1 MALRRDAKLVSSMVR
16 KDVFGYANNHSL
28 EISEVPVLPDQY
40 GELVDLVSAG
50 DVNAR
55 TASEVFVEM
64 AETGK
69 SAKSIIEERGLKQV
83 SDSGELQKILDDI
96 IAGSEEQVAQFKNGN
111 EKIIGWFVGQ
121 VMQKTKGQAN
131 PTVVNDLLKKKLD
144 K

>member
-1 MALRRDAKLVSSMVR
+1 M
-16 KDVFGYANNHSL
+16 
-28 EISEVPVLPDQY
+28 
-40 GELVDLVSAG
+40 
-50 DVNAR
+50 NAR

-69 SAKSIIEERGLKQV
+69 SAKSIVEERGLKQV
-83 SDSGELQKILDDI
+83 SDSGELEKILDDI
-96 IAGSEEQVAQFKNGN
+96 IAGSEEQVVQFKNGN

-131 PTVVNDLLKKKLD
+131 PTVVNDLLRKKLD

>member
-1 MALRRDAKLVSSMVR
+1 
-16 KDVFGYANNHSL
+16 
-28 EISEVPVLPDQY
+28 
-40 GELVDLVSAG
+40 
-50 DVNAR
+50 
-55 TASEVFVEM
+55 M

-69 SAKSIIEERGLKQV
+69 SAKSIVEERGLKQV
-83 SDSGELQKILDDI
+83 SDSGELEKILDDI
-96 IAGSEEQVAQFKNGN
+96 IAGSEEQVVQFKNGN

>member
-1 MALRRDAKLVSSMVR
+1 MSMRERQAK
-16 KDVFGYANNHSL
+16 F
-28 EISEVPVLPDQY
+28 
-40 GELVDLVSAG
+40 
-50 DVNAR
+50 
-55 TASEVFVEM
+55 FVEM

-83 SDSGELQKILDDI
+83 SDSGELEKILDDI
-96 IAGSEEQVAQFKNGN
+96 IAGSEEQVVQFKNGN